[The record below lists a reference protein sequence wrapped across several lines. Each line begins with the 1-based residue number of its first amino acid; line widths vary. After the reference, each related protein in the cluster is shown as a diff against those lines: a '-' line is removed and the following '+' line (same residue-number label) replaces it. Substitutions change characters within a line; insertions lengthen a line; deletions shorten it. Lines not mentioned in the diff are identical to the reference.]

1 MSDDDRHSAEET
13 CGCGG
18 HAGECGGHADDADE
32 VHADADGDHPERD
45 GRRPGPPASG
55 SDDLRLSVPDMD
67 CSSCAGKVE
76 SALSNRTGVMGI
88 DTRPTNGT
96 VDVLYDPERT
106 APSTIVEAVESAG
119 YAVDRGETTRLSVP
133 DMDCSSCAGKVESAL
148 SIDGV
153 LDVDTRPTTG
163 TVVIDYD
170 PRTIG
175 ADGLIAAVE
184 SAGYEVE
191 RSEDTVGGDVP
202 IHRTP
207 RAIATG
213 IGAILLA
220 GGLVLQWAVPGL
232 DPSFATVG
240 PWAITGS
247 WLAYVLAVAAAAPPI
262 LRAGY
267 YSARN
272 RNLDVDLLMTVG
284 VVGALAIDAPFE
296 AATLAVLFS
305 TAELLERFSIDRA
318 RNSIEE
324 LMELSPETATV
335 LRDGAEE
342 TVPAS
347 EVAVGERVAVRPG
360 EKVPLDGVVVA
371 GSSAVDESPITGES
385 VPAGKVEG
393 DEVYAGSINEEGYL
407 EVEVTAPAS
416 ESTIAKVVELV
427 EAASAEETEA
437 ERFVDR
443 FAGMYTPIVVGL
455 AIATVV
461 LGTVVAGGG
470 FTQWFVRGL
479 ALLVIACPCAFVIST
494 PVSVV
499 SGVTAAARNG
509 VLIKGGQHLESA
521 GEIDTV
527 ALDKTGTLTTGDLG
541 VTDVIAIGHED
552 DEAVLACAAALERR
566 SEHPIARAIVS
577 HAEAAGVPDR
587 EVAGFEAMAGEGVR
601 AEVDGETH
609 YAGKPGLFADLGFDL
624 EHAHVRTDGGGTL
637 TSEETTGIETAD
649 IEPDACEHG
658 AYVDLVGGTIPRLQ
672 REGKTV
678 VLVGT
683 AETIEGVI
691 AVSDTVRPEAAWTV
705 DRLHELGIDRVV
717 MVTGDNER
725 TAAAI
730 GEQVGVDE
738 VRADLLPDEKLDV
751 IRELRE
757 ASDGGVLMLGDGVN
771 DAPALAT
778 ATVGVAMGAAGTD
791 AALETADAALMGDDL
806 TRLPYLIDLSDRAS
820 RVIRTNIVASLGVKA
835 LLAAGA
841 PFGYVTIAMAV
852 LVGDMGMSLGVTG
865 NALRL
870 GRIEPAE
877 PPVASGSE
885 LEDGS
890 EGAEAETAGRTSEPN
905 EPERATSP

>member
-1 MSDDDRHSAEET
+1 MTDDDPHPVGDA
-13 CGCGG
+13 C
-18 HAGECGGHADDADE
+18 ECGTHGSDPDCA
-32 VHADADGDHPERD
+32 RD
-45 GRRPGPPASG
+45 GGDDEGDLDRNGTNSTSGASSDLRLSVPDMDCPTCAGKVENAVADREGVIGIDTRPTNGTVLVQYDPGRIRPDAIVDAVKSAG
-55 SDDLRLSVPDMD
+55 YQVDRGETARLSVPDMD

-76 SALSNRTGVMGI
+76 N
-88 DTRPTNGT
+88 
-96 VDVLYDPERT
+96 
-106 APSTIVEAVESAG
+106 
-119 YAVDRGETTRLSVP
+119 
-133 DMDCSSCAGKVESAL
+133 AL

-153 LDVDTRPTTG
+153 LEVDTRPTTG
-163 TVVIDYD
+163 IVVIDYD
-170 PRTIG
+170 PRTVTER
-175 ADGLIAAVE
+175 GLIAAVE
-184 SAGYEVE
+184 SAGYDVV
-191 RSEDTVGGDVP
+191 DTENGNEEP
-202 IHRTP
+202 PLHRTP
-207 RAIATG
+207 RAMATG
-213 IGAILLA
+213 VGAILLA
-220 GGLVLQWAVPGL
+220 AGLIVEWTLPGL
-232 DPSFATVG
+232 DPSIATVG
-240 PWAITGS
+240 PWTITGS
-247 WLAYVLAVAAAAPPI
+247 WIAYVLAIGVAAPPI

-272 RNLDVDLLMTVG
+272 LNLDIDLLMTAG
-284 VVGALAIDAPFE
+284 IVGAFAIDAPFE

-305 TAELLERFSIDRA
+305 AAELLERFSIDRA

-324 LMELSPETATV
+324 LMELSPDTATV
-335 LRDGAEE
+335 RRDEE
-342 TVPAS
+342 EVTVPAS
-347 EVAVGERVAVRPG
+347 EVDVGEHVAVRPG
-360 EKVPLDGVVVA
+360 EKVPLDGVVVT

-385 VPAGKVEG
+385 VPAGKTEG

-407 EVEVTAPAS
+407 EIEVTAPAA

-443 FAGMYTPIVVGL
+443 FAGVYTPVVVGL
-455 AIATVV
+455 AIATMVIGPLV
-461 LGTVVAGGG
+461 IGGA

-509 VLIKGGQHLESA
+509 VLIKGGRHLESA
-521 GEIDTV
+521 GEIETV

-541 VTDVIAIGHED
+541 VTDVIPIAHD
-552 DEAVLACAAALERR
+552 DEEDVLACAAALERR

-577 HAEAAGVPDR
+577 HAEEGGLPSRAIDS
-587 EVAGFEAMAGEGVR
+587 FEAITGEGVR
-601 AEVDGETH
+601 ADIDGETH
-609 YAGKPGLFADLGFDL
+609 YAGKPALFADLGFDL
-624 EHAHVRTDGGGTL
+624 EHAHVRTDGGNSWSSKDEAHDETPRSDGGATL
-637 TSEETTGIETAD
+637 AGGEAIDVETD
-649 IEPDACEHG
+649 DCEHG
-658 AYVDLVGGTIPRLQ
+658 AYVDLVNETIPQLQ

-678 VLVGT
+678 ILVGT
-683 AETIEGVI
+683 AEDIEGVI
-691 AVSDTVRPEAAWTV
+691 AVADTVRPEAAWTV
-705 DRLHELGIDRVV
+705 DRLHDLGIGRVV

-730 GEQVGVDE
+730 GDRVGVDE
-738 VRADLLPDEKLDV
+738 VRADLLPDEKLEV

-757 ASDGGVLMLGDGVN
+757 ESDGGVLMLGDGVN

-806 TRLPYLIDLSDRAS
+806 TRLPYLVDLSDRAS

-870 GRIEPAE
+870 GR
-877 PPVASGSE
+877 V
-885 LEDGS
+885 
-890 EGAEAETAGRTSEPN
+890 
-905 EPERATSP
+905 EPEEPTATPDAVEPGE